1 MTRETV
7 DGSREET
14 HTTNRPTRI
23 VVFADFFKGYMSIST
38 IVAAA
43 IPIPVGSLK
52 LIPAYSCQRGYLTVY
67 SSLLC
72 FLVLAF
78 LFSIRHRL
86 CTVMFG
92 DRKGSGWLSA
102 VPLLC
107 ILLTI
112 GCIAG
117 YHDVLQRSLDHFRL
131 LGVTAKSVDL
141 LQSADESE
149 ISYEWLLSILYL
161 GIFVFAEIA
170 FVLMALR
177 EHLQD
182 VLCLDEQELL
192 RGTPGLLEPV
202 GKSAH

>member
-1 MTRETV
+1 MTHPTV
-7 DGSREET
+7 DGSRE
-14 HTTNRPTRI
+14 RTRTKNSPPRI
-23 VVFADFFKGYMSIST
+23 RAFANFFKGYMSIST

-52 LIPAYSCQRGYLTVY
+52 LIPAYACQRGYLTVY

-86 CTVMFG
+86 CGVMFG
-92 DRKGSGWLSA
+92 GKKGSGWLSA

-112 GCIAG
+112 GCIGG
-117 YHDVLQRSLDHFRL
+117 YHAVLQRSLDQFRL
-131 LGVTAKSVDL
+131 LGVTATSVDL
-141 LQSADESE
+141 LRSADESE

-161 GIFVFAEIA
+161 GMFVFAEIA

-182 VLCLDEQELL
+182 VLCLNEQELL
-192 RGTPGLLEPV
+192 RGTPGLLEPAE
-202 GKSAH
+202 KNAA

>member
-1 MTRETV
+1 
-7 DGSREET
+7 
-14 HTTNRPTRI
+14 
-23 VVFADFFKGYMSIST
+23 MSIST

-52 LIPAYSCQRGYLTVY
+52 LIPAYACQRGYLTVY

-86 CTVMFG
+86 CGVMFG
-92 DRKGSGWLSA
+92 GKKGSGWLSA

-112 GCIAG
+112 GCIGG
-117 YHDVLQRSLDHFRL
+117 YHAVLQRSLDQFRL
-131 LGVTAKSVDL
+131 LGVTATSVDL
-141 LQSADESE
+141 LRSADESE

-161 GIFVFAEIA
+161 GMFVFAEIA

-182 VLCLDEQELL
+182 VLCLNEQELL
-192 RGTPGLLEPV
+192 RGTPGLLEPAE
-202 GKSAH
+202 KNAA